1 MDSMAVTRLTAALA
15 TRKNMKNKIKMKQS
29 QEIRNK
35 K

>member
-1 MDSMAVTRLTAALA
+1 MTINERKKIA
-15 TRKNMKNKIKMKQS
+15 TRKNMKNKIKMKQN